1 MMFQGL
7 AHLAVLMKKMHAV
20 SLAELVIMAQTRRLA
35 PCTSSVSV
43 ISSLE

>member
-7 AHLAVLMKKMHAV
+7 AHRARLMQKMHAGF
-20 SLAELVIMAQTRRLA
+20 LAELVIMAQTRRLP

-43 ISSLE
+43 IFSLE